1 MNNKKKRIFDI
12 IQIGYAGDVASRTF
26 DIAIT
31 AAIIINLFIAIFDTF
46 EQSIPYQPV
55 LDVIEWIT
63 VIGFTIEYIL
73 RVWTAEYLYP
83 NKRIGIARIKYIFS
97 GSGIVDILSFL
108 PNYLPVFFPAGAVA
122 FRMFR
127 VIRILRIFR
136 VNSYYDALNVI
147 TQVIRRKRDQIL
159 SSVFI
164 IVMLI
169 IASSL
174 CMYSLEHEA
183 QPEVF
188 KNAFSGIWWS
198 VSTLLTVGYGDIYPV
213 TVLGKMFS
221 IIITFLGVGMVA
233 IPTGILS
240 AGFVEQYS
248 LIKKSTDY
256 LMEKELKF
264 IKLIITKDHNWNEKK
279 VCELNLPR
287 GLILAAVLRNGE
299 TFMPKGDMK
308 LFEGDCVVIGAR
320 DCEVNVDV
328 NLKQVELREH
338 HPWVGHKIKEL
349 DISRHTLIVMIRRG
363 DNAIVPNG
371 DTLIK
376 SGDIVF
382 VFSKRYMADAQTIS
396 V

>member
-31 AAIIINLFIAIFDTF
+31 AAIIINLFISIFDTF
-46 EQSIPYQPV
+46 EQSITY
-55 LDVIEWIT
+55 
-63 VIGFTIEYIL
+63 
-73 RVWTAEYLYP
+73 
-83 NKRIGIARIKYIFS
+83 
-97 GSGIVDILSFL
+97 
-108 PNYLPVFFPAGAVA
+108 
-122 FRMFR
+122 
-127 VIRILRIFR
+127 
-136 VNSYYDALNVI
+136 
-147 TQVIRRKRDQIL
+147 
-159 SSVFI
+159 
-164 IVMLI
+164 
-169 IASSL
+169 
-174 CMYSLEHEA
+174 

-299 TFMPKGDMK
+299 T
-308 LFEGDCVVIGAR
+308 
-320 DCEVNVDV
+320 
-328 NLKQVELREH
+328 
-338 HPWVGHKIKEL
+338 
-349 DISRHTLIVMIRRG
+349 
-363 DNAIVPNG
+363 
-371 DTLIK
+371 LIK

>member
-46 EQSIPYQPV
+46 EQSITY
-55 LDVIEWIT
+55 
-63 VIGFTIEYIL
+63 
-73 RVWTAEYLYP
+73 
-83 NKRIGIARIKYIFS
+83 
-97 GSGIVDILSFL
+97 
-108 PNYLPVFFPAGAVA
+108 
-122 FRMFR
+122 
-127 VIRILRIFR
+127 
-136 VNSYYDALNVI
+136 
-147 TQVIRRKRDQIL
+147 
-159 SSVFI
+159 
-164 IVMLI
+164 
-169 IASSL
+169 
-174 CMYSLEHEA
+174 

-279 VCELNLPR
+279 VCELSLPR
-287 GLILAAVLRNGE
+287 GLILAAVLR
-299 TFMPKGDMK
+299 
-308 LFEGDCVVIGAR
+308 
-320 DCEVNVDV
+320 
-328 NLKQVELREH
+328 
-338 HPWVGHKIKEL
+338 
-349 DISRHTLIVMIRRG
+349 
-363 DNAIVPNG
+363 NG

-382 VFSKRYMADAQTIS
+382 VFSKRYMSDAQTIS

>member
-46 EQSIPYQPV
+46 EQSITY
-55 LDVIEWIT
+55 
-63 VIGFTIEYIL
+63 
-73 RVWTAEYLYP
+73 
-83 NKRIGIARIKYIFS
+83 
-97 GSGIVDILSFL
+97 
-108 PNYLPVFFPAGAVA
+108 
-122 FRMFR
+122 
-127 VIRILRIFR
+127 
-136 VNSYYDALNVI
+136 
-147 TQVIRRKRDQIL
+147 
-159 SSVFI
+159 
-164 IVMLI
+164 
-169 IASSL
+169 
-174 CMYSLEHEA
+174 

-287 GLILAAVLRNGE
+287 GLILAAVLRNG
-299 TFMPKGDMK
+299 
-308 LFEGDCVVIGAR
+308 
-320 DCEVNVDV
+320 
-328 NLKQVELREH
+328 
-338 HPWVGHKIKEL
+338 
-349 DISRHTLIVMIRRG
+349 
-363 DNAIVPNG
+363 

>member
-1 MNNKKKRIFDI
+1 MEQCKGLIAGID
-12 IQIGYAGDVASRTF
+12 IGYSKIQASVYSYNSRNVQTVKLTEDSKEKTSLVNVVAECMRATGTSQIQSICVTIPDYHSDEISAVRDTLKKCGVSDGRWQVLSRVESFAYYAYRQKSELHAAGVALFDYTSEGIRCDYLAVRKNDNSNYLLQEHTGYTSDILKKAVISKELGLAENELCTFAEEYFSKRHVSAAYLTGEGFDVEKLPERFAKLMVTRRKAF
-26 DIAIT
+26 VGQ
-31 AAIIINLFIAIFDTF
+31 NLFAKGACFAAM
-46 EQSIPYQPV
+46 E
-55 LDVIEWIT
+55 
-63 VIGFTIEYIL
+63 IL
-73 RVWTAEYLYP
+73 
-83 NKRIGIARIKYIFS
+83 K
-97 GSGIVDILSFL
+97 
-108 PNYLPVFFPAGAVA
+108 
-122 FRMFR
+122 
-127 VIRILRIFR
+127 
-136 VNSYYDALNVI
+136 
-147 TQVIRRKRDQIL
+147 
-159 SSVFI
+159 
-164 IVMLI
+164 
-169 IASSL
+169 
-174 CMYSLEHEA
+174 
-183 QPEVF
+183 PEVF

-279 VCELNLPR
+279 VCELSLPR

-299 TFMPKGDMK
+299 
-308 LFEGDCVVIGAR
+308 
-320 DCEVNVDV
+320 
-328 NLKQVELREH
+328 
-338 HPWVGHKIKEL
+338 
-349 DISRHTLIVMIRRG
+349 
-363 DNAIVPNG
+363 
-371 DTLIK
+371 TLIK

>member
-31 AAIIINLFIAIFDTF
+31 AAIIINLFISIFDTF
-46 EQSIPYQPV
+46 EQSITY
-55 LDVIEWIT
+55 
-63 VIGFTIEYIL
+63 
-73 RVWTAEYLYP
+73 
-83 NKRIGIARIKYIFS
+83 
-97 GSGIVDILSFL
+97 
-108 PNYLPVFFPAGAVA
+108 
-122 FRMFR
+122 
-127 VIRILRIFR
+127 
-136 VNSYYDALNVI
+136 
-147 TQVIRRKRDQIL
+147 
-159 SSVFI
+159 
-164 IVMLI
+164 
-169 IASSL
+169 
-174 CMYSLEHEA
+174 

-188 KNAFSGIWWS
+188 KNAFSGMWWS

-299 TFMPKGDMK
+299 T
-308 LFEGDCVVIGAR
+308 
-320 DCEVNVDV
+320 
-328 NLKQVELREH
+328 
-338 HPWVGHKIKEL
+338 
-349 DISRHTLIVMIRRG
+349 
-363 DNAIVPNG
+363 
-371 DTLIK
+371 LIK